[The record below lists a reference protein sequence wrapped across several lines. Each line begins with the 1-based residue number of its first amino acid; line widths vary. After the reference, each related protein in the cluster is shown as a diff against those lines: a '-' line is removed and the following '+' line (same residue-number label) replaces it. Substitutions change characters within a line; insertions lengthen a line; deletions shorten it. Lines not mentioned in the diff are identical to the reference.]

1 MSCYIMLYHCYI
13 YIHHHISTSRK
24 KSSINIHKP
33 KDEHVGYRPIHSYFR
48 RNSMTPH
55 HGQPHCSQNLDPEDF
70 DILVLL
76 DADDLSDE
84 FLEDWLREA
93 WPNNWGDGDFNLVK
107 NNVTHRSIY
116 IYIYIAKV
124 Q

>member
-1 MSCYIMLYHCYI
+1 
-13 YIHHHISTSRK
+13 
-24 KSSINIHKP
+24 
-33 KDEHVGYRPIHSYFR
+33 
-48 RNSMTPH
+48 MTPH

-107 NNVTHRSIY
+107 NNVTRRSIY
-116 IYIYIAKV
+116 IIYIAKV